1 MHDGPVYTPQDPPYP
16 TLTVPDSTMTGT
28 WRLPPVSL
36 SISSSLAWSFFTSW
50 YVALSPKADL
60 AWSV

>member
-1 MHDGPVYTPQDPPYP
+1 
-16 TLTVPDSTMTGT
+16 MTGT

-36 SISSSLAWSFFTSW
+36 SISSSLARSFFTSW
-50 YVALSPKADL
+50 YAALSPKADL